1 LYADLKTGLRS
12 SIYSAIQLPADFQIC
27 TILCMLE
34 QLIAQGEST
43 TLEFKRTIEHA
54 ARIAKTLVAF
64 ANTKGGTLLVGVS
77 DSGNITGISS
87 ELQEMQ
93 KIEQAARFICEPP
106 VELSYQTVHVCSR
119 EVLVISIEE
128 SEQKPHFVKEAPG
141 KQTAYVRAKDKSV
154 PAGKGMLHLL
164 HMEDTLQNTQLLH
177 ERHVKTLLTFLRTHE
192 YVTAK
197 KYAKLINI
205 SEGRAGKILK
215 DLSLSG
221 ILLLH
226 DRQKPVMYSLK

>member
-1 LYADLKTGLRS
+1 
-12 SIYSAIQLPADFQIC
+12 
-27 TILCMLE
+27 MLE
-34 QLIAQGEST
+34 QLIAQGENT
-43 TLEFKRTIEHA
+43 TVEFKSTIESA

-64 ANTKGGTLLVGVS
+64 TNTKGGTLLVGVS
-77 DSGNITGISS
+77 DNGNITGISS

-93 KIEQAARFICEPP
+93 KIEQAAQFLCDPP
-106 VELSYQTVHVCSR
+106 IELSYQTISVASKK
-119 EVLVISIEE
+119 VLLISIEE
-128 SEQKPHFVKEAPG
+128 SEHKPHFVKEAPG
-141 KQTAYVRAKDKSV
+141 KQIAYVRAKDKSV
-154 PAGKGMLHLL
+154 PAGKGMLNLL
-164 HMEDTLQNTQLLH
+164 HIEDSIQNVQLLH
-177 ERHVKTLLTFLRTHE
+177 SRHVKALLTFLRTNE

-215 DLSLSG
+215 ELCVSG

>member
-1 LYADLKTGLRS
+1 
-12 SIYSAIQLPADFQIC
+12 
-27 TILCMLE
+27 MLE
-34 QLIAQGEST
+34 QLIAQGESS
-43 TLEFKRTIEHA
+43 TLEFKSTIDSA
-54 ARIAKTLVAF
+54 ARIAKTLAAF

-77 DSGNITGISS
+77 DSGNIMGITS

-93 KIEQAARFICEPP
+93 KIEHAAQFICEPP
-106 VELSYQTVHVCSR
+106 IELIYQTMNAGSKM
-119 EVLVISIEE
+119 VLAIIIGE
-128 SEQKPHFVKEAPG
+128 SSHKPHFVKEAPG

-164 HMEDTLQNTQLLH
+164 HIEDSLQDTQLLH
-177 ERHVKTLLTFLRTHE
+177 SRHVKALLTFLRTNE

-197 KYAKLINI
+197 KYAKMINI
-205 SEGRAGKILK
+205 SESRAGKILK
-215 DLSLSG
+215 ELCVNG

>member
-1 LYADLKTGLRS
+1 
-12 SIYSAIQLPADFQIC
+12 
-27 TILCMLE
+27 MLE
-34 QLIAQGEST
+34 QLIAQGENT
-43 TLEFKRTIEHA
+43 TVEFKSTVDSA
-54 ARIAKTLVAF
+54 VKIAKTLVAF

-77 DSGNITGISS
+77 DSGNMIGISS

-93 KIEQAARFICEPP
+93 KIEQAAQFICEPP
-106 VELSYQTVHVCSR
+106 IELSYQTLTVGNK
-119 EVLVISIEE
+119 EILVITIEE
-128 SEQKPHFVKEAPG
+128 SSHKPHYVKEAPG

-164 HMEDTLQNTQLLH
+164 HIEETIQDTQLLH
-177 ERHVKTLLTFLRTHE
+177 SRHVKSLLTFLRTNE

-197 KYAKLINI
+197 RYAKMINI
-205 SEGRAGKILK
+205 SESRAGKILK
-215 DLSLSG
+215 DLCLNG

>member
-1 LYADLKTGLRS
+1 
-12 SIYSAIQLPADFQIC
+12 
-27 TILCMLE
+27 MLE
-34 QLIAQGEST
+34 QLIAQGENT
-43 TLEFKRTIEHA
+43 TVEFKSTIDSA
-54 ARIAKTLVAF
+54 AKIAKTLVAF

-93 KIEQAARFICEPP
+93 KIEQAAQFYCEPP
-106 VELSYQTVHVCSR
+106 IELSYQTVIAGSR
-119 EVLVISIEE
+119 QVLMITLEE
-128 SEQKPHFVKEAPG
+128 STRKPHYVKEASG
-141 KQTAYVRAKDKSV
+141 KQMAYVRAKDKSV

-164 HMEDTLQNTQLLH
+164 HIEDSIQNVQLLH
-177 ERHVKTLLTFLRTHE
+177 SRHVKSLLTFLRTNE

-197 KYAKLINI
+197 KYAKMINI
-205 SEGRAGKILK
+205 SESRAGKILK